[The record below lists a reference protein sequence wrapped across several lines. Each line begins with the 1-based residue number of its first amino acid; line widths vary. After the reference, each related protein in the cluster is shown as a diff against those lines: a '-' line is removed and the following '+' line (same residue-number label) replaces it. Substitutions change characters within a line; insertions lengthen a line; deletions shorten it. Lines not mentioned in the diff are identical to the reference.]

1 MYPEIV
7 VKGESAHVKKTAMSK
22 YKDKQEGKELDLSLC
37 NLTNVSVRDIALIP
51 KATSLN
57 LSYNK
62 LICLPSNFP
71 SLTQIIRLDLSNNSL
86 TELPPDFGS
95 LVNLQHLDL
104 LNNQLKM
111 LPISFGDLPK
121 LKWLDV
127 KGNPLEPALAEAA
140 GDCLNEAE
148 CRRCASEMLI
158 YMKQIQVEVRKKQQ
172 ENARKQ
178 QVKAA
183 AREALKKRKQ
193 KAEKMVE
200 KERRRKEYE
209 SRLAA
214 AAAKKTKSSKKA
226 NNATKTD
233 PTKNVN
239 NPTTVNTVHA
249 ENNFSKSLESNLKP
263 KSQRSA
269 RKSTANNNNN
279 VIINK
284 KDASRTKTTR
294 TWCGLFAMLGF
305 VVVIIAV
312 IIGLNFGADSKLFL
326 QIQQKAQHLI
336 TAAKKMT
343 KI

>member
-1 MYPEIV
+1 
-7 VKGESAHVKKTAMSK
+7 MSK

-209 SRLAA
+209 SKLAA
-214 AAAKKTKSSKKA
+214 AAAEKTKYLKKA
-226 NNATKTD
+226 NNASKTD
-233 PTKNVN
+233 STKNVDN
-239 NPTTVNTVHA
+239 STTSNIIHA
-249 ENNFSKSLESNLKP
+249 ENNFSKSFESNLKP

-269 RKSTANNNNN
+269 RKSTTNNNNN
-279 VIINK
+279 DAITNK
-284 KDASRTKTTR
+284 KDTSRTK
-294 TWCGLFAMLGF
+294 TWCGLFAMSLCF